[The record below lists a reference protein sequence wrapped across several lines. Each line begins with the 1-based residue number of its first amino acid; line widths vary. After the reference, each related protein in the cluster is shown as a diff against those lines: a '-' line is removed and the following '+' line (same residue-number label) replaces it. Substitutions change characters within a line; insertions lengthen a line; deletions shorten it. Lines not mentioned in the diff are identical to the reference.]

1 MDACETIIKRLN
13 EYLPEVKDAEILSTK
28 QWVQE
33 VSGNTGTIFELDLGK
48 FTQEELVNA
57 FETVVRIH
65 QVQQSIRI
73 FGL

>member
-13 EYLPEVKDAEILSTK
+13 EYLPEVKDAGILSTR
-28 QWVQE
+28 QWMQE

-57 FETVVRIH
+57 FETVVRMH
-65 QVQQSIRI
+65 QVTNL
-73 FGL
+73 FDY